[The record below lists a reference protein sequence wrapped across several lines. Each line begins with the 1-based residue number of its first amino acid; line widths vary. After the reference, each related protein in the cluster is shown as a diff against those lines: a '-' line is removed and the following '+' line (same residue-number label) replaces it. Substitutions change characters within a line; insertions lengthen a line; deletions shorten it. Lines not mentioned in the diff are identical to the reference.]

1 MNPPA
6 TADPASA
13 STAPSPV
20 AADRSVRMQTAGGLA
35 FRALSSRSLDPGSPV
50 FVLIHGIGASHRY
63 MAKLHDALSAGAEV
77 HSIDLPGFGG
87 LPKPAG
93 SPDVSQIA
101 SALGTVLDELG
112 VRGAVLIGHS
122 MGAQWVVELAVQRP
136 DLAQAVVI
144 CGPVT
149 DSEHRSLLTQTLL
162 LGQDCL
168 REPPTA
174 GVTVMLDYLRCG
186 PVWYFKQV
194 RHMLRFPLEDRVA
207 ELAAPLLVIRGGD
220 DQIAGQEWCDR
231 LRELA
236 PSAALTVMAGHRHI
250 VQFTAAD
257 AVAARIRTF
266 VHQAS
271 VTDGPHLTD

>member
-1 MNPPA
+1 MSPRA
-6 TADPASA
+6 TSGPASA
-13 STAPSPV
+13 PTAPDS
-20 AADRSVRMQTAGGLA
+20 AAGNHTVRTRTVDGLT
-35 FRALSSRSLDPGSPV
+35 FRALSSPAPDPASAV

-63 MAKLHDALSAGAEV
+63 MGRLHDALSAHAEV

-101 SALGTVLDELG
+101 GALGTVLDELG
-112 VRGAVLIGHS
+112 VPAAVLIGHS
-122 MGAQWVVELAVQRP
+122 MGAQWVVELALRRP

-149 DSEHRSLLTQTLL
+149 DSEHRTMRTQTLL
-162 LGQDCL
+162 LGMDMV

-174 GVTVMLDYLRCG
+174 GATVMLDYLRCG
-186 PVWYFKQV
+186 PVWYFQQV
-194 RHMLRFPLEDRVA
+194 RHMLRFPLEERVA

-220 DQIAGQEWCDR
+220 DVIAGQAWCTR
-231 LRELA
+231 LTELA
-236 PSAALTVMAGHRHI
+236 PSGWLSVIPGHRHV
-250 VQFTAAD
+250 VQFTAAP
-257 AVAARIRTF
+257 AVAAHIRTF
-266 VHQAS
+266 LHQAS